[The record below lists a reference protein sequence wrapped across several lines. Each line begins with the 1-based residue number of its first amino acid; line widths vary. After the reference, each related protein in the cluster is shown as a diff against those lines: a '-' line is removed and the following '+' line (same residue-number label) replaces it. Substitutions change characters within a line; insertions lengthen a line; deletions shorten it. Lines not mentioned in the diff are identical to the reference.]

1 MKKITLA
8 LTLFLTFA
16 AGLSPVAAQDY
27 DDDLYYS
34 PSKAAKEQ
42 KKMAEEI
49 QRRRDEAIRKASS
62 EQSSRRYYDDY
73 ESADKYATSAARPLN
88 MDVDAY
94 NRRNAS
100 QKPTP
105 NRPPSRP
112 ISTIPAESSATTTPK

>member
-73 ESADKYATSAARPLN
+73 ESADKYATSAARMSTLTTVE
-88 MDVDAY
+88 ML
-94 NRRNAS
+94 RR
-100 QKPTP
+100 KPTP